1 LRELHPSREYQ
12 RSNRAH
18 ELSPDERALYDTLDP
33 LRIPQHV
40 AIIMDGNGRWA
51 GKRAL
56 KRFLG
61 HQQGAE
67 SVQYVVETASRIDLP
82 WLTLYAFSLENNLRR
97 PKNEVSFLMKLLNNY
112 LRSNVQRMNDNN
124 IRMAYI
130 GRTHELP
137 SEVQDTMQWASEQ
150 TARNTGTTLTLALN
164 YGSRS
169 EIVDA
174 SRALLHKMLAEAHQR
189 GISLEDMLASE
200 GTDDAIR
207 ARIDEPEI
215 SAALY
220 TAHMPDPD
228 LVIRTSGEQR
238 ISNFLLWQIAYAE
251 IFVTDRLWPDF
262 RGIHLLE
269 ALVDYQHRER
279 RFGGLGET
287 SDEDLSSVLEPA
299 AQVAEEIATELS
311 PKQLIP
317 R

>member
-1 LRELHPSREYQ
+1 MRETYPSRVYQ

-18 ELSPDERALYDTLDP
+18 ELTPEERAAYDALDP
-33 LRIPQHV
+33 ARMPQHI

-51 GKRAL
+51 GKRSL

-67 SVQYVVETASRIDLP
+67 CVQYVVETASRIDLP
-82 WLTLYAFSLENNLRR
+82 WITLYAFSLENNLRR
-97 PKNEVSFLMKLLNNY
+97 PRNEVNFLMKLLRSY
-112 LRSNVQRMNDNN
+112 LVSNVKRMNDNN
-124 IRMAYI
+124 IRVAYI

-137 SEVQDTMQWASEQ
+137 TEVQETMQWASEQ

-174 SRALLHKMLAEAHQR
+174 ARALIHKLILEAHQR
-189 GISLEDMLASE
+189 GISVEDMLAAE
-200 GTDDAIR
+200 GMDEAIKN
-207 ARIDEPEI
+207 RIDEPQLD
-215 SAALY
+215 AHLY
-220 TAHMPDPD
+220 TAQMPDPD

-251 IFVTDRLWPDF
+251 IFVTNRLWPDF

-269 ALVDYQHRER
+269 AIADYQQRER
-279 RFGGLGET
+279 RFGGLGDS
-287 SDEDLSSVLEPA
+287 SDEAFSDTLPSTLDVP
-299 AQVAEEIATELS
+299 VEL
-311 PKQLIP
+311 LP

>member
-1 LRELHPSREYQ
+1 M
-12 RSNRAH
+12 RSENPGPIAKPKRPARLG
-18 ELSPDERALYDTLDP
+18 ELSAEEMAIYAQLDAT
-33 LRIPQHV
+33 RIPQHV

-82 WLTLYAFSLENNLRR
+82 WITLYAFSIENNLRR
-97 PKNEVSFLMKLLNNY
+97 PKAEVSFLMRLLKNY
-112 LRSNVQRMNDNN
+112 LVSNVKRMNDNN
-124 IRMAYI
+124 VRMAYI
-130 GRTHELP
+130 GRTEGLP
-137 SEVQDTMQWASEQ
+137 PEIQETMQWASDE
-150 TARNTGTTLTLALN
+150 TAKNTGTTLTLALN

-174 SRALLHKMLAEAHQR
+174 SRKLLHSLIAEAHQR
-189 GISLEDMLASE
+189 GISLEDLLQVDGVDE
-200 GTDDAIR
+200 
-207 ARIDEPEI
+207 RIAEPQI
-215 SAALY
+215 SANLY

-269 ALVDYQHRER
+269 AIHNFQQRER
-279 RFGGLGET
+279 RFGGLGEGT
-287 SDEDLSSVLEPA
+287 DEHLEGKDDALESPESIA
-299 AQVAEEIATELS
+299 AELA
-311 PKQLIP
+311 
-317 R
+317 RH

>member
-1 LRELHPSREYQ
+1 LRETTSIRGYQ
-12 RSNRAH
+12 HSNRAG
-18 ELSPDERALYDTLDP
+18 ELSAEERALYETLDP
-33 LRIPQHV
+33 ARIPQHV

-97 PKNEVSFLMKLLNNY
+97 PKTEVNFLMKLLKSY
-112 LRSNVQRMNDNN
+112 LISNVKRMNDNN

-137 SEVQDTMQWASEQ
+137 QEVQDTMQWAAEQ
-150 TARNTGTTLTLALN
+150 TERNTGTTLTLALN

-174 SRALLHKMLAEAHQR
+174 TRTLLHRMLAEAHRR
-189 GISLEDMLASE
+189 GISLEDMLAAE
-200 GTDDAIR
+200 GMDDAIASR
-207 ARIDEPEI
+207 VSEETLGG
-215 SAALY
+215 ALY

-228 LVIRTSGEQR
+228 LIVRTSGEQR

-251 IFVTDRLWPDF
+251 IFVTERLWPDF
-262 RGIHLLE
+262 RGLHLLE
-269 ALVDYQHRER
+269 AIADFQHRER
-279 RFGGLGET
+279 RFGGLGEG
-287 SDEDLSSVLEPA
+287 SDEDLGDTLPDASD
-299 AQVAEEIATELS
+299 AELA
-311 PKQLIP
+311 
-317 R
+317 RR

>member
-1 LRELHPSREYQ
+1 LRSRNSGPQPHPQRPSRLG
-12 RSNRAH
+12 
-18 ELSPDERALYDTLDP
+18 ELSPEESAIYAQLDP
-33 LRIPQHV
+33 ARIPQHV

-67 SVQYVVETASRIDLP
+67 SVQYVVEVASRIDLP
-82 WLTLYAFSLENNLRR
+82 WITLYAFSIENNLKR
-97 PKNEVSFLMKLLNNY
+97 PKSEVSFLMRLLSNY
-112 LRSNVQRMNDNN
+112 LTGNVKRMNDNN
-124 IRMAYI
+124 VRVAYI
-130 GRTHELP
+130 GRTEGLP
-137 SEVQDTMQWASEQ
+137 AEIQETMQWASAE

-174 SRALLHKMLAEAHQR
+174 TRGLLRSLMAEAHQR
-189 GISLEDMLASE
+189 GISLEDLLQVDGVE
-200 GTDDAIR
+200 
-207 ARIDEPEI
+207 ARVDEAQIEQH
-215 SAALY
+215 LY

-269 ALVDYQHRER
+269 AIHNFQQRER
-279 RFGGLGET
+279 RFGGLGEGT
-287 SDEDLSSVLEPA
+287 DELLEGNDPSLESPESIA
-299 AQVAEEIATELS
+299 AELAG
-311 PKQLIP
+311 

>member
-1 LRELHPSREYQ
+1 VREHYPSREYQ

-18 ELSPDERALYDTLDP
+18 ELSAAERALYDTLDP
-33 LRIPQHV
+33 MRIPQHV

-97 PKNEVSFLMKLLNNY
+97 PKNEVSFLMKLLNSY
-112 LRSNVQRMNDNN
+112 LRSNVERMNDNN

-137 SEVQDTMQWASEQ
+137 AEVQDTMQWAEEQ

-174 SRALLHKMLAEAHQR
+174 ARTILHNMLAEAHLR
-189 GISLEDMLASE
+189 GISLEDMLSAE
-200 GTDDAIR
+200 GLDDAVR

-215 SAALY
+215 SKALY

-269 ALVDYQHRER
+269 ALVDYQQRER

-299 AQVAEEIATELS
+299 AQVAEEIATELT
-311 PKQLIP
+311 P
-317 R
+317 RVVQPR

>member
-1 LRELHPSREYQ
+1 MRSENPGPTIQPKLPSRLG
-12 RSNRAH
+12 
-18 ELSPDERALYDTLDP
+18 ELSAEEMAIYAQLDP
-33 LRIPQHV
+33 SRIPQHV

-82 WLTLYAFSLENNLRR
+82 WITLYAFSIENNLRR
-97 PKNEVSFLMKLLNNY
+97 PKSEVSFLMRLLKTY
-112 LRSNVQRMNDNN
+112 LIGNVKRMNDNN
-124 IRMAYI
+124 VRVAYI
-130 GRTHELP
+130 GRTQGLP
-137 SEVQDTMQWASEQ
+137 AEIQETMQWASEE
-150 TARNTGTTLTLALN
+150 TAGNTGTTLTLALN

-174 SRALLHKMLAEAHQR
+174 SRRLLNSLIAEAHCR
-189 GISLEDMLASE
+189 GISLEDLLQVDGVDE
-200 GTDDAIR
+200 
-207 ARIDEPEI
+207 RIDEPQL
-215 SAALY
+215 SANLY

-269 ALVDYQHRER
+269 AIHNFQQRER
-279 RFGGLGET
+279 RFGGLGEGT
-287 SDEDLSSVLEPA
+287 DEHLEGKDDALESPESIA
-299 AQVAEEIATELS
+299 AELA
-311 PKQLIP
+311 
-317 R
+317 RR

>member
-1 LRELHPSREYQ
+1 LRSENPGPIAKPKRPARLG
-12 RSNRAH
+12 
-18 ELSPDERALYDTLDP
+18 ELSAEEMAIYAQLDAT
-33 LRIPQHV
+33 RIPQHV

-82 WLTLYAFSLENNLRR
+82 WITLYAFSIENNLRR
-97 PKNEVSFLMKLLNNY
+97 PKAEVSFLMRLLKNY
-112 LRSNVQRMNDNN
+112 LVSNVKRMNDNN
-124 IRMAYI
+124 VRMAYI
-130 GRTHELP
+130 GRTEGLP
-137 SEVQDTMQWASEQ
+137 PEIQETMQWASDE
-150 TARNTGTTLTLALN
+150 TAKNTGTTLTLALN

-174 SRALLHKMLAEAHQR
+174 SRKLLHSLIAEAHQR
-189 GISLEDMLASE
+189 GISLEDLLQVDGVDE
-200 GTDDAIR
+200 
-207 ARIDEPEI
+207 RIAEPQI
-215 SAALY
+215 SANLY

-269 ALVDYQHRER
+269 AIHNFQQRER
-279 RFGGLGET
+279 RFGGLGEGT
-287 SDEDLSSVLEPA
+287 DEHLEGKDDALESPESIA
-299 AQVAEEIATELS
+299 AELA
-311 PKQLIP
+311 
-317 R
+317 RH